1 MTRHGIPT
9 AAHRSF
15 TSPQDAKDFISKG
28 VWAGYAVKASGLSAG
43 KGVIVA
49 DTPAEACQAVDT
61 ISSSFGAAGQT
72 IVVEEKLVG
81 EEISVLCFTDG
92 HTIAIMP
99 PAQDHKR
106 LEEGDQGPN
115 TGGMGA
121 YCPCPLAS
129 QSDLDTIQRDV
140 LQKAVDG
147 LRKEGAPF
155 VGVLYAGLML
165 TADGPKVLEFNCRF
179 GDPETQVLL
188 PLLEADLH
196 DVMMVSGAEDSRLIT
211 LEICDTSKRILDFL
225 LPLT

>member
-1 MTRHGIPT
+1 MGRHGIPT

-15 TSPQDAKDFISKG
+15 TSPQDAKDFIGTSL
-28 VWAGYAVKASGLSAG
+28 WAGFAVKASGLSAG

-49 DTPAEACQAVDT
+49 DTRAEACQAVDT
-61 ISSSFGAAGQT
+61 ITSSFGAAGQT

-92 HTIAIMP
+92 HTIAVMP

-106 LEEGDQGPN
+106 LKEGDEGPN

-121 YCPCPLAS
+121 YCPCPIAS
-129 QSDLDTIQRDV
+129 QSDLDTIRRDV

-147 LRKEGAPF
+147 LRKEGSPF

-165 TADGPKVLEFNCRF
+165 TSDGPKVLEFNCRF

-188 PLLEADLH
+188 PLLEADLY
-196 DVMMVSGAEDSRLIT
+196 DIIMVSRMRQNS
-211 LEICDTSKRILDFL
+211 
-225 LPLT
+225 PVH